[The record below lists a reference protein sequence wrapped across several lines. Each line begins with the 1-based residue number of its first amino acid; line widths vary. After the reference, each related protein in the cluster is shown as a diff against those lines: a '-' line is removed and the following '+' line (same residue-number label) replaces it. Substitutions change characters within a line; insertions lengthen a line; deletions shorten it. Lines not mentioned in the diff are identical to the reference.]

1 MIKTQHL
8 GLTVNYSYVRFS
20 SVLRYYKVQ
29 ILSHLFYFI
38 LMANLKD
45 EKLQLMI
52 IINLNILSKLPSKQS
67 QIIINYLPKQN
78 GTTNYQLP
86 T

>member
-20 SVLRYYKVQ
+20 SVLMVKVLIKVQ

-67 QIIINYLPKQN
+67 QIIIN
-78 GTTNYQLP
+78 
-86 T
+86 